1 MKRIYRNDM
10 STAQRMKLSRA
21 NIGKRLSQDTKD
33 KISKS
38 MEEYWSSLPYKPGTP
53 SGTPDTETDSP
64 FDEE

>member
-1 MKRIYRNDM
+1 M

-21 NIGKRLSQDTKD
+21 NIGKTLSQDTKD

-38 MEEYWSSLPYKPGTP
+38 MEEYWAKLPYKPGTP